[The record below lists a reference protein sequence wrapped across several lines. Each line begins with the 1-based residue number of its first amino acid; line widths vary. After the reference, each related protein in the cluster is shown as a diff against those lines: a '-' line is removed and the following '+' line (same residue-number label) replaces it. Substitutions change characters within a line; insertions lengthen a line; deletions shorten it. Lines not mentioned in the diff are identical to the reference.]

1 MNKTGIMM
9 LMMLLTG
16 CATNGAVK
24 QVPVANWQQAESMAI
39 TAYASSNWL
48 ESEKYYT
55 QLVTSPGHK
64 PGYWYRLGNIYAF
77 TNRPDAAV
85 VAYREAL
92 RQDPELA
99 EAWFNLGMVQLKQ
112 ATYSFGQLQLH
123 NSKGMETGEQ
133 GKKILQG
140 ILELMPLDT
149 SE

>member
-1 MNKTGIMM
+1 M
-9 LMMLLTG
+9 LIVLLTG
-16 CATNGAVK
+16 CAAVGTKK
-24 QVPVANWQQAESMAI
+24 QVPDTNWQQTESRA
-39 TAYASSNWL
+39 TAAYTSSNWS
-48 ESEKYYT
+48 ESEKYYSL
-55 QLVTSPGHK
+55 LVTSPGQK
-64 PGYWYRLGNIYAF
+64 PEYWYRLGNIYAF

-92 RQDPELA
+92 RQNPELA
-99 EAWFNLGMVQLKQ
+99 EAWFNLGIVQLKQ

-123 NSKGMETGEQ
+123 NSKAMDTGEQ